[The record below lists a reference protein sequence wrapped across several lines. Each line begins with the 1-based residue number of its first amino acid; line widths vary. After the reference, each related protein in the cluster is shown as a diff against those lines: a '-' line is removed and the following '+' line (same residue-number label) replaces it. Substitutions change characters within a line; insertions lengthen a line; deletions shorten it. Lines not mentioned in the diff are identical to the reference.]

1 MTELSYYK
9 LTFHAGEYVDLNL
22 AVGETQMDSI
32 EGFLSGVY
40 PIRKRV
46 LSGIKVESN
55 DFVYRYNYAS
65 AFTGYSGDEPQFTN
79 LSGFHGIY
87 KNTHRNSSKE
97 SQRQTEITN
106 YLSLHETSENASL
119 MLNYKTKINP
129 PYSYHYYVSNDP
141 DQAMRFD
148 SFIER
153 DTGVLTSS
161 CGLLKRKGRV
171 DIYES
176 SPNSSAVIPC
186 TDPIKLT
193 LQGDGGEG
201 GQLVVSD
208 DDFDDLETYLDSQNI
223 DIIAQVN
230 LFD

>member
-1 MTELSYYK
+1 

-22 AVGETQMDSI
+22 AVGASQMDSI
-32 EGFLSGVY
+32 EGFLTGFY

-46 LSGIKVESN
+46 LAGIKVESD
-55 DFVYRYNYAS
+55 DFVYRYNFTS
-65 AFTGYSGDEPQFTN
+65 AFTGYSGSAPQYTS
-79 LSGFHGIY
+79 LRGFHGIY
-87 KNTHRNSSKE
+87 SQIHRESSKE
-97 SQRQTEITN
+97 TQRQTEISN
-106 YLSLHETSENASL
+106 YLGLHESSEDA
-119 MLNYKTKINP
+119 KILHKYRKAISF

-171 DIYES
+171 DIFQS
-176 SPNSSAVIPC
+176 TPNSSAVLPC
-186 TDPIKLT
+186 SDPIKLT

-208 DDFDDLETYLDSQNI
+208 ADFDDLENYLDTQNI
-223 DIIAQVN
+223 DIISQVN
-230 LFD
+230 LLD